1 MRLRIVSVNPA
12 NNSPSI
18 AKTSPI
24 AAPKSRMSLRHL
36 RFRRTCSRP
45 WRRRRGGRGRSRRRR
60 GGPGR
65 RRREIAEEVGLRAQD
80 RSRIAAFE
88 TVVIGLHRPIK
99 SEEVRVGAER
109 LRENPI
115 AFAVALATDPF
126 GLLLRGGDRDG
137 HLAVGFG
144 LDLLTLLR
152 ALRTIGCR
160 ALLTIG
166 LHA

>member
-1 MRLRIVSVNPA
+1 MRLRMVSVNPA
-12 NNSPSI
+12 SNSPSI

-36 RFRRTCSRP
+36 RFRRTCPRP
-45 WRRRRGGRGRSRRRR
+45 WRRGGRGRSRRRR

-88 TVVIGLHRPIK
+88 TIVIGLHRPIK
-99 SEEVRVGAER
+99 SEEVGVGAER

-115 AFAVALATDPF
+115 AFAIALAADPF

-137 HLAVGFG
+137 HLAVGFR
-144 LDLLTLLR
+144 LDLLALLR
-152 ALRTIGCR
+152 ALRAIGR
-160 ALLTIG
+160 
-166 LHA
+166 